1 MMHRFNTRRS
11 IRSLVPR
18 KCHLIAHLSTTAAS
32 SSPDTSDKKQLPDSA
47 NVTIIGGGIIGASVA
62 YHLSKLGVQDIILLE
77 RDQLTSGTTW

>member
-1 MMHRFNTRRS
+1 MMHRFITRRTT
-11 IRSLVPR
+11 RSLVPQ
-18 KCHLIAHLSTTAAS
+18 KCRLIAHLSTTAS
-32 SSPDTSDKKQLPDSA
+32 SSPDTSDKQLPDSA